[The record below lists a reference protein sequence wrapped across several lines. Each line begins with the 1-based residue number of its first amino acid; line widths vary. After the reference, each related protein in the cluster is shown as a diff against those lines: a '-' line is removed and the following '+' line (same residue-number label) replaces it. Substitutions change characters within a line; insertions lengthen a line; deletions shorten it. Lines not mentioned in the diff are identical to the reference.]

1 LQNIAKARKELV
13 NLKHKNKFEKMIE
26 AAAIITE
33 IMEQEKLKP
42 IIVGGLSVEIYT
54 LQEYTTQ
61 DIDFVLSGSEK
72 ADKILLDLGFEKEGR
87 YWVHPDIGL
96 AIEIPDRTLAGDY
109 NKVTVFPIGQRKVY
123 VIGIEDI
130 ILDRLRAAVHWK
142 SGVDREWGYR
152 LLYTYFEK
160 IDLDYLYNH
169 TETLTEK
176 TELQIW
182 IKKVQNEKE

>member
-1 LQNIAKARKELV
+1 
-13 NLKHKNKFEKMIE
+13 MIPYRG
-26 AAAIITE
+26 IFI
-33 IMEQEKLKP
+33 
-42 IIVGGLSVEIYT
+42 
-54 LQEYTTQ
+54 
-61 DIDFVLSGSEK
+61 
-72 ADKILLDLGFEKEGR
+72 DKIGIYPLDRRLYQWNKTFIWWVKKEGR